1 MRKTVVL
8 VFVAAFVSGLIGCQT
23 GRDKDIQSEK
33 MFREYA
39 AAWSTHDVEKML
51 SFFTDD
57 CAYENLARSQ
67 TYNGKDEVRAWAKAS
82 FDAMPDFRL
91 DIKSLFAS
99 GDWLAC
105 EWVMTGTQ
113 TGSLPNLPATGKS
126 FSVRGSTIAELKNGK
141 IWRNSDYWDVATF
154 LGQLGVMK

>member
-1 MRKTVVL
+1 
-8 VFVAAFVSGLIGCQT
+8 
-23 GRDKDIQSEK
+23 
-33 MFREYA
+33 MFREYV
-39 AAWSTHDVEKML
+39 AAWSAHDVAKIP

-57 CAYENLARSQ
+57 CTYENLARSQ
-67 TYNGKDEVRAWAKAS
+67 TYHGKDEVRAWAKAS
-82 FDAMPDFRL
+82 FDAIPDFKL
-91 DIKSLFAS
+91 DVKSLFVS

-105 EWVMTGTQ
+105 EWVMRGTQ